1 MRCTGQMT
9 ELMFCF
15 ISWCFICPFQT
26 YSVRREV
33 YHRESKSIY
42 FTLAFA
48 GIALMAAV
56 IVGVAVLRRRNARS
70 PQNQVSV

>member
-1 MRCTGQMT
+1 MNNNRVLCQHVYLVITANN
-9 ELMFCF
+9 LRYC
-15 ISWCFICPFQT
+15 SQT

-48 GIALMAAV
+48 GIALMAAG
-56 IVGVAVLRRRNARS
+56 IVGIAVLRRRNARS
-70 PQNQVSV
+70 PQNQVQ

>member
-1 MRCTGQMT
+1 
-9 ELMFCF
+9 
-15 ISWCFICPFQT
+15 
-26 YSVRREV
+26 V

-70 PQNQVSV
+70 PQNQVAK

>member
-1 MRCTGQMT
+1 M
-9 ELMFCF
+9 
-15 ISWCFICPFQT
+15 
-26 YSVRREV
+26 RREV

-70 PQNQVSV
+70 PQNQVSVYETKTIIVSEIQLSQTKKNHT

>member
-1 MRCTGQMT
+1 
-9 ELMFCF
+9 
-15 ISWCFICPFQT
+15 
-26 YSVRREV
+26 VRREV

-56 IVGVAVLRRRNARS
+56 IIGIAVLKRRNARS
-70 PQNQVSV
+70 PQNQVPKLQTKNIKIYEIQLSQTQKEAQM